1 MFLSSEEGGLSP
13 YGAVAHPIVYPI
25 RKIQPRTAFYVSIS
39 RKARREGDRRVNAV
53 IGLAKL
59 CRRMRGRGESREFR
73 LKIEC
78 VFVDCVCGCLM
89 ILNLEIS
96 GFMHEWYCLL
106 L

>member
-25 RKIQPRTAFYVSIS
+25 RKIQPRAAFYVSIS
-39 RKARREGDRRVNAV
+39 RKARSGGDRRVNAA

-73 LKIEC
+73 LRIEC
-78 VFVDCVCGCLM
+78 VCVIVGVRWLSVWVFDGCEFE
-89 ILNLEIS
+89 NFE
-96 GFMHEWYCLL
+96 FCA
-106 L
+106 